1 MLQRGH
7 QPAYRV
13 QLGNRPVGSH
23 WVPLHVLPGNGQ
35 VGEGAVSHCSWPWF
49 CFASERESASGSTN
63 FLSHLRPLTPLASC
77 PSPRRGYPGGPHFF
91 NQNLPTVTDEGV
103 DEVFATHNLGHG
115 VMVSVS
121 VGNGTRRNVLC
132 LNGWGGGVSV
142 LSMAALVTGCI
153 EATVLFF

>member
-1 MLQRGH
+1 M
-7 QPAYRV
+7 
-13 QLGNRPVGSH
+13 
-23 WVPLHVLPGNGQ
+23 
-35 VGEGAVSHCSWPWF
+35 
-49 CFASERESASGSTN
+49 
-63 FLSHLRPLTPLASC
+63 
-77 PSPRRGYPGGPHFF
+77 
-91 NQNLPTVTDEGV
+91 TDEGV

-132 LNGWGGGVSV
+132 LDGWGGGVSV